1 LFARRAGTPLWR
13 MLGGTSPRMRVYASG
28 LNPTGSLAAAEA
40 AMRRGHRGFKLKIGF
55 DPEGDLSNLRALRKL
70 AGDGFL
76 AVDVNQ
82 GWSIEQALRLA
93 PPLEQFNLAWLEE
106 PLRADR
112 PWSEW
117 RSLKESA
124 AIPLAGGE
132 NIAGYE
138 NFATA
143 LTEGVLS
150 VVQPDAAKWGG
161 ITGCSKVAR
170 DIVASKR
177 LYCPHFLGAGIGL
190 LASAHLL
197 AGSGGG
203 GLLEV
208 DSNDNPLRQDFCGAI
223 ADIRDGEI
231 VLPETPGL
239 GIEPDLASIEKY
251 RTM

>member
-1 LFARRAGTPLWR
+1 
-13 MLGGTSPRMRVYASG
+13 V
-28 LNPTGSLAAAEA
+28 
-40 AMRRGHRGFKLKIGF
+40 
-55 DPEGDLSNLRALRKL
+55 
-70 AGDGFL
+70 
-76 AVDVNQ
+76 AV
-82 GWSIEQALRLA
+82 
-93 PPLEQFNLAWLEE
+93 
-106 PLRADR
+106 
-112 PWSEW
+112 
-117 RSLKESA
+117 
-124 AIPLAGGE
+124 PLAGGE

-170 DIVASKR
+170 DVVAAKR

-197 AGSGGG
+197 AGTGGG

-208 DSNDNPLRQDFCGAI
+208 DSNDNPLREDFCGAI

-231 VLPETPGL
+231 VLSDTPGL
-239 GIEPDLASIEKY
+239 GIEPDLASIKKY
-251 RTM
+251 RTL